1 VRELIDR
8 KDLERRV
15 LGRDGADLVVAGVW
29 LGALE
34 EDTYL
39 RLLPFEIRAQHRHLL
54 IVAELSAAEPLG
66 ALAHSQFTSAGG
78 PQVAHR
84 LGFAAGRDEINGGPR
99 G

>member
-15 LGRDGADLVVAGVW
+15 LGRDGADPV
-29 LGALE
+29 
-34 EDTYL
+34 
-39 RLLPFEIRAQHRHLL
+39 
-54 IVAELSAAEPLG
+54 VAELSAAEPLG